1 MESVLKILKHSE
13 AVLAKKIKGLKD
25 GKPKWAAA
33 EQMNELRQAI
43 RILETCSDI
52 DKYAQDFAVYVLSG
66 NGSVGAS
73 IEQKYEEFLLESKR
87 QVGQTLS

>member
-13 AVLAKKIKGLKD
+13 SVLAKKIKGLKD

-73 IEQKYEEFLLESKR
+73 IEQKYEEFLHEYKNKSDNN
-87 QVGQTLS
+87 

>member
-43 RILETCSDI
+43 RILEWHSDV
-52 DKYAQDFAVYVLSG
+52 DKYAQDFAVYVVSG

-73 IEQKYEEFLLESKR
+73 IEQKYEEFLLEYKNKSDN
-87 QVGQTLS
+87 Q

>member
-13 AVLAKKIKGLKD
+13 SVLAKKIKGLKD
-25 GKPKWAAA
+25 GKPKWDAA

-73 IEQKYEEFLLESKR
+73 IEQKYEEFLHEYKNKSDNN
-87 QVGQTLS
+87 

>member
-73 IEQKYEEFLLESKR
+73 IEQKYEEFLHEYKNKSDNN
-87 QVGQTLS
+87 

>member
-13 AVLAKKIKGLKD
+13 SVLAKKIKGLKD

-73 IEQKYEEFLLESKR
+73 IEQKYEEILHEYKNKSDNN
-87 QVGQTLS
+87 

>member
-1 MESVLKILKHSE
+1 
-13 AVLAKKIKGLKD
+13 
-25 GKPKWAAA
+25 
-33 EQMNELRQAI
+33 MNELRQAI

-73 IEQKYEEFLLESKR
+73 IEQKYEEFLHEYKNKSDNN
-87 QVGQTLS
+87 